1 MIAPFLASLLASA
14 TVSSSSSP
22 IAAPASPPQVIGDAP
37 MIVGPYVGNLGPR
50 DATVF
55 ARFLLL
61 EPVHL
66 SLVDPSGRIKEE
78 KTVTPTMDEDKTIR
92 WDLHS
97 LEPETTYGVNVQTA
111 RVFFK
116 TPAEPERP
124 AKVTLAFG
132 SCADDR
138 PGLPN
143 LVWPA
148 IAKDNPDV
156 LVLLGDTPYIDSTEL
171 AMQRRRYVEFF
182 ASKTLASLLRN
193 TVVYA
198 TWDDH
203 DFATNDTNGKVAG
216 KENSRKAFL
225 EHHGNPTAGEDGQ
238 GIYTHFRRGPVDV
251 FLLDTRWFMD
261 TEASYAD
268 PSKPTLL
275 GGKQWAW
282 LRRELQATTA
292 PFKILASGIVWN
304 DAVDAKK
311 KDTWASYG
319 YERAALFKFVAEN
332 KIEGLVLMSGDLH
345 RSRVVVHP
353 TEETGIPYPVR
364 EIVTSPLG
372 GNAAK
377 DAGVKTAA
385 VAFDTAENYAWA
397 ELAADSYE
405 KPPRLVATLKSANSG
420 DLYQVELSAG
430 LLAQLASNAAVVP
443 ATREAGPAA
452 DRTNTVLAR
461 AKTKYDLVFLGD
473 SITEGWE
480 GAGKDVWAEHYG
492 KRKAVALGVGGD
504 RTQHVLWRLDHGQ
517 LEGMDPKLVVLMIG
531 TNNSNGKE
539 HTSAE
544 IAQGIE
550 AVVRSIRAKAPK
562 AKVLLLA
569 VFPRGEKPNEQ
580 RAKNDEASHLA
591 ADTVADGK
599 DVVFLDIS
607 KAFLTKEGVLS
618 KEIMPDYLHP
628 NAKGYEIWANAIE
641 GKVKEMLGE

>member
-1 MIAPFLASLLASA
+1 
-14 TVSSSSSP
+14 
-22 IAAPASPPQVIGDAP
+22 
-37 MIVGPYVGNLGPR
+37 MIVGPYLGSLGPR

-55 ARFLLL
+55 ARFLLM

-78 KTVTPTMDEDKTIR
+78 KTVTPTVDDDRTMR
-92 WDLHS
+92 WDLHN

-111 RVFFK
+111 RIFFK
-116 TPAEPERP
+116 TPAEPDRP

-138 PGLPN
+138 PGLLNP
-143 LVWPA
+143 VWPA
-148 IAKDNPDV
+148 IQKDQPDV

-171 AMQRRRYVEFF
+171 SMQRRRYVDFF
-182 ASKTLASLLRN
+182 
-193 TVVYA
+193 A

-203 DFATNDTNGKVAG
+203 DFAMDNANGKVAG

-225 EHHGNPTAGEDGQ
+225 EHHGNPSAGEDGQ
-238 GIYTHFRRGPVDV
+238 GLYTHFRRGPVDV
-251 FLLDTRWFMD
+251 FLLDTRWFME
-261 TEASYAD
+261 TEPSFAD

-275 GGKQWAW
+275 GAKQWAW
-282 LRRELQATTA
+282 LRRELQASTA
-292 PFKILASGIVWN
+292 PFKVLASGIVWN

-311 KDTWASYG
+311 KDTWAG
-319 YERAALFKFVAEN
+319 YAHERAAVFKFIAEN
-332 KIEGLVLMSGDLH
+332 KIEGVVLVGGDLH

-364 EIVTSPLG
+364 EIVASPLG

-377 DAGVKTAA
+377 DEGVKTAA
-385 VAFDTAENYAWA
+385 VSFDKAENYSYAL
-397 ELAADSYE
+397 LAADSYE

-420 DLYQVELSAG
+420 ELFQVELGSGA
-430 LLAQLASNAAVVP
+430 LASNAAVVP
-443 ATREAGPAA
+443 AAREPGPAA
-452 DRTNTVLAR
+452 ERTNTVLAR
-461 AKTKYDLVFLGD
+461 AKSAKYDLVFLGD

-480 GAGKDVWAEHYG
+480 TAGKDVWAEHYG

-517 LEGMDPKLVVLMIG
+517 LEGMDPKLVVVMIG

-550 AVVRSIRAKAPK
+550 AVVRSVRAKAPK

-569 VFPRGEKPNEQ
+569 VFPRGEKPSEQ

-591 ADTVADGK
+591 ADAVADGK

-607 KAFLTKEGVLS
+607 NAFLGKDKMLS
-618 KEIMPDYLHP
+618 KEVMPDYLHP
-628 NAKGYEIWANAIE
+628 NAKGYEIWAGAIE
-641 GKVKEMLGE
+641 PKVKEMLGE